1 MLTFLSL
8 FTMFHFVSGNPI
20 SESIDT
26 PSIPPLQA
34 EIRLKTFEKKELAL
48 QEYERVRQTWNS
60 DVVSNAIW
68 KPIKSLFSF
77 YALLKALD
85 FLSTLPLSIYIDKA
99 SENFS
104 SDKDLKEFAKN
115 FNKFALA
122 FFTNNP
128 IAAIL
133 LASTPKVLKSIL
145 ANTLYTAANS
155 IYDLLYDSNFG
166 LRQNTQHAPSPLDRI
181 ELALKLHSK
190 NTSQEEIAKQTNLP
204 ISVVEILAN

>member
-77 YALLKALD
+77 YVLLKAFD
-85 FLSTLPLSIYIDKA
+85 FLYILPFSIYIDKA

-104 SDKDLKEFAKN
+104 SDENLNE
-115 FNKFALA
+115 FALA

-133 LASTPKVLKSIL
+133 LELTPKVLKSIL